1 MYLAH
6 FGLRAAPF
14 GLTPNTEFYFGLP
27 PHEEALQ
34 VLRVALS
41 QGEGFIK
48 VTGEVGTGKTLLLR
62 KLMDELGTEHQVAYL
77 PNPYLTPEE
86 LRQALAL
93 ELGIEMSAQELVVT
107 DAIQRR
113 LIALRQA
120 GRPVVLLLD
129 EAQAIPDATLEA
141 IRLFGNLETE
151 SSKLLQVV
159 LFGQP
164 ELDRRL
170 AAPGLRQ
177 LRQRITFSYRLR
189 PLLLD
194 ETRAYLEYRLQVSGY
209 LGAPL
214 FSPRALVRLWRAGR
228 GIPRLINI
236 LAHKSLMLAYGRGER
251 WVRPRHVSMAMAD
264 TDDVMA
270 PRQYG
275 WWLIGLL
282 LAILLLVWQLWQTRG
297 MV

>member
-1 MYLAH
+1 M
-6 FGLRAAPF
+6 
-14 GLTPNTEFYFGLP
+14 
-27 PHEEALQ
+27 Q
-34 VLRVALS
+34 VLRLALA
-41 QGEGFIK
+41 QGEGFLK

-62 KLMDELGTEHQVAYL
+62 KLMGELGGDHQLAYL
-77 PNPYLTPEE
+77 PNPYLSPDE

-93 ELGIEMSAQELVVT
+93 ELGIKVSAQELVVT
-107 DAIQRR
+107 DAIQRH
-113 LIALRQA
+113 LIEQRQA

-194 ETRAYLEYRLQVSGY
+194 ETRAYLEYRLQTAGY

-251 WVRPRHVSMAMAD
+251 WVAPHHVRMAMAD
-264 TDDVMA
+264 TDDVA
-270 PRQYG
+270 LQRHYG
-275 WWLIGLL
+275 WWLVGIL
-282 LAILLLVWQLWQTRG
+282 LAVLLWLVWQERG
-297 MV
+297 VV